1 MEGNKTSSDDFT
13 NYHGS
18 IGTQMT
24 NNKMILKAVKIGL
37 VIVLILSFV
46 YGTMKAGFAAY
57 NYGYHLAV
65 ESLSESTGE

>member
-1 MEGNKTSSDDFT
+1 
-13 NYHGS
+13 
-18 IGTQMT
+18 MT

>member
-1 MEGNKTSSDDFT
+1 MERDKTSTYDFA

-18 IGTQMT
+18 VGAQM
-24 NNKMILKAVKIGL
+24 NNKMIIKAVKVGL
-37 VIVLILSFV
+37 ILVLILSFI